1 MSTWNIYHKDG
12 TKLQDENGK
21 DIAAHSLEYSDT
33 WMGECFVTIT
43 FENEA
48 PIDFAIGDYIEYR
61 GEKFEINYDPGKIKV
76 SSKNSYGAAFKYDSV
91 KFNSLS
97 DELARCEFLDVV
109 LNDNNLHYTALPKFS
124 FYVSSL
130 DDLLDRILANLNE
143 QIGENEWKLFSR
155 NLERSKQRGCTEA
168 EWNEMYG
175 EGTEDNTIESKSITI
190 DQKTCWEA
198 LALVNSEWD
207 VNFIVRG
214 RNVYVGTAGL
224 PTANIFKYG
233 KGNGLYEIEQNSE
246 SDQSVIT
253 RLRAYGSD
261 KNLPSHY
268 YADLGKTY
276 FSEAK
281 VVESGENTSGTYV
294 VAELMGLAWPS
305 VPSTYYSQK
314 STVSQFDESYK
325 IKIKTDSATITG
337 VVWNSSGTV
346 TRFKAQSTWF
356 NVSAK
361 DIQTVASE
369 LETTGKIYF
378 VSGVNGGNLP
388 DSNVA
393 TTITGLPNNMACSRL
408 MLPGFPHQT
417 LQEYWD
423 SLTDDEKKYAN
434 PGGKE
439 HKFSTNQYRPYVD
452 SLNIEDIGTRQGSA
466 YFDTDDEANGIIEI
480 YPTIE
485 EMTTSTGQRI
495 DEIYKGSE
503 ITDDGRFDDGQ
514 TVANFTILLRPEIDF
529 DINDLKQSDFTIC
542 MKDGMCG
549 GREFNVEAS
558 SLDYETGCWKLTL
571 ARQKDDAL
579 EIYFP
584 YKDYQINAGDHFVL
598 TGIELPESYIKAA
611 SLKLLKW
618 AIAYLDENDYTRYVY
633 QPKIDE
639 IFMARQ
645 HDEYLADD
653 TKTKKSL
660 YLSLKAGDLLSF
672 ADSDLAIDG
681 EVTIDS
687 LSIKEDEGK
696 IPTYEVTLREDKEVG
711 TIKKIQN
718 QISSLASGN
727 GNGTGSGTTV
737 AQTKNL
743 VQSEGS
749 KHFLSK
755 TSNDTAQGHITF
767 EKGLTADGTVK
778 ANQGATFGEYV
789 KSTDYDDATQTGW
802 GIVQRK
808 DGKYSLN
815 VTDLSVWGKAV
826 FNNLTIR
833 ELSYVGGN
841 LVFSPAASKIFAVKE
856 VYGKNDETE
865 EQELKGW
872 KCYLLADDGTT
883 ATTNSWAVD
892 DQARCETF
900 NIKEGVYENVSNKT
914 YWRRITKVSSENEV
928 ITDDDGNVL
937 YDGKKFAW
945 VQMSRLDCME
955 NSDIPA
961 AGDTIVLEGNRTDT
975 DRQSFVLKETWGDDA
990 PREIGY
996 TGINSYSLT
1005 DKWVYE
1011 VGPKRVRFATQYFAV
1026 ISRSGDK
1033 VYTPNYRGTYSSSFT
1048 YYYYDE
1054 VTWMGTRWLC
1064 VVPEGSSTTS
1074 EPSENNECWK
1084 ATTAIIA
1091 VKLELEHDL
1100 FSGIAK
1106 GETHTVTC
1114 RLMLGDTDC
1123 TKAVSYWGVT
1133 RKTDDSTSDAAWAT
1147 KDKVKNFSG
1156 SLDITWSNDGTEDDI
1171 GDGDMATFTFTAKT
1185 TTGDIYQQV
1194 LSI

>member
-1 MSTWNIYHKDG
+1 MIETKIFTKAKTAQSGTSSSSTKTTYIRATTAEADHASRADTAAKATKAEQADYATLAGTAQKANYATKAGEIDKDAEVLLDYLRKSLIETDDDG
-12 TKLQDENGK
+12 TE
-21 DIAAHSLEYSDT
+21 H
-33 WMGECFVTIT
+33 W
-43 FENEA
+43 
-48 PIDFAIGDYIEYR
+48 
-61 GEKFEINYDPGKIKV
+61 EKVFNRV
-76 SSKNSYGAAFKYDSV
+76 S
-91 KFNSLS
+91 
-97 DELARCEFLDVV
+97 
-109 LNDNNLHYTALPKFS
+109 FS
-124 FYVSSL
+124 
-130 DDLLDRILANLNE
+130 E
-143 QIGENEWKLFSR
+143 
-155 NLERSKQRGCTEA
+155 
-168 EWNEMYG
+168 
-175 EGTEDNTIESKSITI
+175 
-190 DQKTCWEA
+190 
-198 LALVNSEWD
+198 
-207 VNFIVRG
+207 IVR
-214 RNVYVGTAGL
+214 
-224 PTANIFKYG
+224 F
-233 KGNGLYEIEQNSE
+233 
-246 SDQSVIT
+246 
-253 RLRAYGSD
+253 
-261 KNLPSHY
+261 
-268 YADLGKTY
+268 
-276 FSEAK
+276 FS
-281 VVESGENTSGTYV
+281 
-294 VAELMGLAWPS
+294 
-305 VPSTYYSQK
+305 
-314 STVSQFDESYK
+314 
-325 IKIKTDSATITG
+325 
-337 VVWNSSGTV
+337 
-346 TRFKAQSTWF
+346 
-356 NVSAK
+356 
-361 DIQTVASE
+361 
-369 LETTGKIYF
+369 
-378 VSGVNGGNLP
+378 
-388 DSNVA
+388 
-393 TTITGLPNNMACSRL
+393 
-408 MLPGFPHQT
+408 
-417 LQEYWD
+417 
-423 SLTDDEKKYAN
+423 
-434 PGGKE
+434 
-439 HKFSTNQYRPYVD
+439 
-452 SLNIEDIGTRQGSA
+452 SA
-466 YFDTDDEANGIIEI
+466 YF
-480 YPTIE
+480 
-485 EMTTSTGQRI
+485 
-495 DEIYKGSE
+495 
-503 ITDDGRFDDGQ
+503 
-514 TVANFTILLRPEIDF
+514 
-529 DINDLKQSDFTIC
+529 
-542 MKDGMCG
+542 
-549 GREFNVEAS
+549 
-558 SLDYETGCWKLTL
+558 
-571 ARQKDDAL
+571 
-579 EIYFP
+579 
-584 YKDYQINAGDHFVL
+584 
-598 TGIELPESYIKAA
+598 
-611 SLKLLKW
+611 
-618 AIAYLDENDYTRYVY
+618 
-633 QPKIDE
+633 
-639 IFMARQ
+639 
-645 HDEYLADD
+645 
-653 TKTKKSL
+653 
-660 YLSLKAGDLLSF
+660 
-672 ADSDLAIDG
+672 
-681 EVTIDS
+681 
-687 LSIKEDEGK
+687 
-696 IPTYEVTLREDKEVG
+696 
-711 TIKKIQN
+711 
-718 QISSLASGN
+718 
-727 GNGTGSGTTV
+727 
-737 AQTKNL
+737 
-743 VQSEGS
+743 
-749 KHFLSK
+749 
-755 TSNDTAQGHITF
+755 SN
-767 EKGLTADGTVK
+767 GLTAGGTVK
-778 ANQGATFGEYV
+778 ANQGATFGEYI

-1074 EPSENNECWK
+1074 EPSENNEYWK

-1156 SLDITWSNDGTEDDI
+1156 SLDITWSNDGSEDDV